1 MGMAVVAQAQDDVM
15 PASLTPTEKQRI
27 ARHGLLPK
35 LPTDATNI
43 YADDEAAVAL
53 GHQLFFEKRL
63 SGNEQLSCTSCHD
76 PGHAFTDG
84 LKVAQ
89 GVGHVSRNTPT
100 LLNVAHQRWFFWDGR
115 MDTLWGQ
122 ALEPIERFNE
132 MDGDRVSVA
141 RLLITDKT
149 LRQAYE
155 TAFGPLPLPKTTESW
170 PEKAAPRLDDSQI
183 SVAWAN
189 MPAGQQAV
197 VNEIFVNTG
206 KSIAAYER
214 KLLTGPSPFDLY
226 VQGMAQNATA
236 LPQGMTPSAVR
247 GAALFVGRANCRMC
261 HVGALLSDGEFHSV
275 GIVGNGGD
283 VMQLPGRFDGV
294 RQLQGNP
301 FRAAGMYSDDPTGK
315 QAKLA
320 GRLVGGPELWG
331 QIRTPSLRNVAETAP
346 YMHNGQF
353 ASLEEVLAYYSTL
366 DGAIFPGHHQE
377 VILEPLGLTEQEQID
392 LKAFLESLTGTP
404 PEEIYLSP
412 PVTGEAPSQSLS
424 SSSSQ

>member
-1 MGMAVVAQAQDDVM
+1 MTQAQDAVK

-27 ARHGLLPK
+27 ARHGFLPQ
-35 LPTDATNI
+35 LPADSTNM
-43 YADDEAAVAL
+43 YAEDEAAVAL
-53 GHQLFFEKRL
+53 GHRLFFEKRL
-63 SGNEQLSCTSCHD
+63 SGNGQLSCMSCHD
-76 PGHAFTDG
+76 PSQAFTDG
-84 LKVAQ
+84 LKVASGAGQ
-89 GVGHVSRNTPT
+89 VSRNTPT

-122 ALEPIERFNE
+122 ALEPIERSKE

-141 RLLITDKT
+141 RLLITDQT

-155 TAFGPLPLPKTTESW
+155 SAFGPLPLPKATASW
-170 PEKAAPRLDDSQI
+170 PERAAPRFDDSQI
-183 SVAWAN
+183 SAAWAS

-214 KLLTGPSPFDLY
+214 KLVTGPSPFDLY
-226 VQGMAQNATA
+226 VQGMTQDATA

-275 GIVGNGGD
+275 GIVGNAGD

-294 RQLQGNP
+294 RQLQANP
-301 FRAAGMYSDDPTGK
+301 FRAAGIYSDDPTGK

-331 QIRTPSLRNVAETAP
+331 QIRTPSLRNVAQTAP

-377 VILEPLGLTEQEQID
+377 AILEPLGLTEQEQAD

-412 PVTGEAPSQSLS
+412 PVTGEPSGQSPS
-424 SSSSQ
+424 SSSNQ